1 MRCRT
6 LFASLALGLALA
18 APMAF
23 AQQFSSVEERMS
35 SSDFKA
41 AGLDKLSP
49 EELAKLN
56 AFIRG
61 EMGKRTAQAHE
72 EGMREQDRTEASRM
86 GFKDY
91 HGEVDEL
98 ESRIPG
104 TFTGWDDGSTFT
116 LANGQVWRVVDAR
129 SPLEGIK
136 MTNPVVHIRPGAF
149 DSWIFSV
156 EGYNKSAKVERIQ

>member
-6 LFASLALGLALA
+6 LVVSLAVCLALA
-18 APMAF
+18 APMVF

-49 EELAKLN
+49 EELARLN

-61 EMGKRTAQAHE
+61 EVDKGAAQAHE
-72 EGMREQDRTEASRM
+72 QGIREQDRTEASRM
-86 GFKDY
+86 GFKDFR
-91 HGEVDEL
+91 GEMGEI
-98 ESRIPG
+98 ESSIPG
-104 TFTGWDDGSTFT
+104 TFTGWEDGSTFT
-116 LANGQVWRVVDAR
+116 LANGQIWRVVDAR

-136 MTNPVVHIRPGAF
+136 VKNPVVHIRPGF
-149 DSWIFSV
+149 MDSWILSV
-156 EGYNKSAKVERIQ
+156 EGYNKTAKVERVQ